1 MSHKL
6 IVFDCDGTLIDS
18 QAIICAAMDDAFHA
32 VGLSPPSREE
42 TLSIVG
48 LSLPVAIH
56 RLAPESPVET
66 LVERYKAAFT
76 RLRADP
82 QMQEPLYP
90 GIAELLAS
98 LRERHDVLLS
108 VATGKSRRG
117 LKAIIEHHDWHG
129 VFISLH
135 TADDGPSKPHPAM
148 LHAALDDASVP
159 ARDAVMIGDTVFD
172 IEMARAANV
181 RGVGVAWGYHPT
193 SALVKA
199 GADWVHNHAHDLR
212 DDMMKW
218 LSDE

>member
-18 QAIICAAMDDAFHA
+18 QAIICAAMDEAFQA

-56 RLAPESPVET
+56 RLALESPVET
-66 LVERYKAAFT
+66 LVEQYKAAFT

-98 LRERHDVLLS
+98 LRERDDVFLS

-117 LKAIIEHHDWHG
+117 LKAIIEHHEWHG
-129 VFISLH
+129 VFNSLH

-148 LHAALDDASVP
+148 LHAALDEASVP

-199 GADWVHNHAHDLR
+199 GADRVHNHAHDLR